1 MRKNNI
7 ATKSPRRKEGNR
19 QSERITIG
27 MDLGDKTSRYCVL
40 DDGGEVIA
48 ERSVAS
54 TKNGMLR
61 SFAAMKRCRIAL
73 EAGTHSPW
81 VSRLLSKLGHEVI
94 VANARRE
101 KLISASS
108 RKDDRLDAQMLA
120 RADPRLLAPVRHR
133 SEEAQADLN
142 LIRVRAALVDA
153 RTALVN
159 AARGFSKA
167 AGERLPQC

>member
-1 MRKNNI
+1 MLVQPVISSASRLAEN
-7 ATKSPRRKEGNR
+7 ARFDSPAILQLLHFCLQVGVLHL
-19 QSERITIG
+19 

-73 EAGTHSPW
+73 EVGTHSPW

-94 VANARRE
+94 VANARQV

-108 RKDDRLDAQMLA
+108 RKDDRLDAQML
-120 RADPRLLAPVRHR
+120 
-133 SEEAQADLN
+133 
-142 LIRVRAALVDA
+142 
-153 RTALVN
+153 
-159 AARGFSKA
+159 G
-167 AGERLPQC
+167 

>member
-1 MRKNNI
+1 MTKNNI
-7 ATKSPRRKEGNR
+7 ATKSPRGKEGNR

-73 EAGTHSPW
+73 EVGTHSPW
-81 VSRLLSKLGHEVI
+81 ISRVI
-94 VANARRE
+94 EQAGARSNR
-101 KLISASS
+101 SQRPASE
-108 RKDDRLDAQMLA
+108 
-120 RADPRLLAPVRHR
+120 ADQR
-133 SEEAQADLN
+133 QQ
-142 LIRVRAALVDA
+142 
-153 RTALVN
+153 
-159 AARGFSKA
+159 
-167 AGERLPQC
+167 PQG

>member
-7 ATKSPRRKEGNR
+7 VTKSPGRKEGNR
-19 QSERITIG
+19 QSDRITIG

-73 EAGTHSPW
+73 EVILSVHYSPGSDLAGPSWLTF
-81 VSRLLSKLGHEVI
+81 LGHMKDSLWSCDLFRCESATLRTFWVLVVMDQFTRRI
-94 VANARRE
+94 VGFGVQCGNVDGPALGRMF
-101 KLISASS
+101 
-108 RKDDRLDAQMLA
+108 Q
-120 RADPRLLAPVRHR
+120 
-133 SEEAQADLN
+133 QA
-142 LIRVRAALVDA
+142 IWRQ
-153 RTALVN
+153 
-159 AARGFSKA
+159 S
-167 AGERLPQC
+167 LPE